1 MHAWNKSLF
10 FDVKKVAATRMGVGK
25 IARITRAF
33 LAISHITEVGSP
45 TFATLLVTV
54 RMSTTPPY
62 STIEYGAE
70 QGVPDESSTPRL
82 F

>member
-1 MHAWNKSLF
+1 MHGIKAY
-10 FDVKKVAATRMGVGK
+10 FDVKKVAATRMGVVK

-62 STIEYGAE
+62 SIIEYGLE
-70 QGVPDESSTPRL
+70 QGVPDESSTPPL

>member
-1 MHAWNKSLF
+1 
-10 FDVKKVAATRMGVGK
+10 MGVGK

-33 LAISHITEVGSP
+33 LAMSHNTEGVSP
-45 TFATLLVTV
+45 TFATLLVIV

-62 STIEYGAE
+62 STIEYGVE
-70 QGVPDESSTPRL
+70 QSVPDESSTPQL